1 MAFSLKILED
11 GEIEQISSAAKRIL
25 QIKGVRFTIP
35 EIVDVFLKHGFRVS
49 RDSVVHIPPE
59 ELNTALSSAPTSFT
73 RKGSHPAKD
82 VQIGIGETKFGI
94 GSIPIWIVERHP
106 VIKRRPATLDDF
118 KKFTLLSEALDSYTI
133 GNPVVQPQE
142 IPIEVM
148 HILWNRNNAV
158 RMTKPACCWYGTS
171 FATAREGLE
180 ILRLASGSLHELRKS
195 KRWAITV
202 CPDSALQWGKSAIG
216 AMVMAHAEVPIDVL
230 PMPFL
235 GSMYPVT
242 LAGALVQSTVEA
254 LALVVLSQLIRP
266 GCPVLFA
273 PSYGGIMDMSTGS
286 HSFGAPESALF
297 AAAASQIGRSFGLP
311 TNMMQGT
318 TDSKIPDQQ
327 AATEKILSYL
337 LPTLTGADCIT
348 QAGALLDFALS
359 ASYEQ
364 LVIEDEIIRWIRRI
378 MRGIDV
384 DDISLA
390 EGEILNLPFG
400 GNYLESELTLRLF
413 RRELLLTR
421 LFDRKTWERWCKD
434 GAKDILTRSN
444 ERVEEILAM
453 AGPSQGI
460 SERKQ
465 RDVDQFSAEICKK
478 NGVDAEPL
486 LY

>member
-1 MAFSLKILED
+1 
-11 GEIEQISSAAKRIL
+11 
-25 QIKGVRFTIP
+25 
-35 EIVDVFLKHGFRVS
+35 
-49 RDSVVHIPPE
+49 
-59 ELNTALSSAPTSFT
+59 
-73 RKGSHPAKD
+73 
-82 VQIGIGETKFGI
+82 
-94 GSIPIWIVERHP
+94 
-106 VIKRRPATLDDF
+106 
-118 KKFTLLSEALDSYTI
+118 
-133 GNPVVQPQE
+133 
-142 IPIEVM
+142 
-148 HILWNRNNAV
+148 
-158 RMTKPACCWYGTS
+158 
-171 FATAREGLE
+171 LE
-180 ILRLASGSLHELRKS
+180 ILRLASGSLKKLRES

-242 LAGALVQSTVEA
+242 LAGALVQSTVETMSI
-254 LALVVLSQLIRP
+254 VVLSQLIRP

-318 TDSKIPDQQ
+318 TDSKFPDQQ
-327 AATEKILSYL
+327 AAVEKILSYL
-337 LPTLTGADCIT
+337 LSTLTGADCIT

-378 MRGIDV
+378 MHGIAV
-384 DDISLA
+384 DDVSLA
-390 EGEILNLPFG
+390 EGEIMNLPFG
-400 GNYLESELTLRLF
+400 GNYLESEHTLRRF
-413 RRELLLTR
+413 RRELLPTK
-421 LFDRKTWERWCKD
+421 LFDRKTWGRWYQD
-434 GAKDILTRSN
+434 GAKDILARSH
-444 ERVEEILAM
+444 ERAEEILST

-460 SERKQ
+460 SRQKQ
-465 RDVDQFSAEICKK
+465 HDVDLFSAEICKK